1 MPEPV
6 QYPYSLKFSIGA
18 IVLMMILML
27 LLLFNV
33 MSANNTLAWSVFG
46 VFLFFFLFM
55 VTLLVTQR
63 LIPALKGNTALQLD
77 DEGIS
82 DYIRDVSIN
91 WEDIKELSLVRG
103 RSASTIVV
111 GLKFESD
118 HGDSVTIHLRWVK
131 GNDGKIY
138 GTMLA
143 YFKHTTPDSVA
154 D

>member
-18 IVLMMILML
+18 IVLMIILML

-33 MSANNTLAWSVFG
+33 MSANNTLGWGVFG

-63 LIPALKGNTALQLD
+63 LIPAIKGNTALQLD
-77 DEGIS
+77 EEGIS
-82 DYIRDVSIN
+82 DYIRDISIN
-91 WEDIKELSLVRG
+91 WDDITEISLMRG

-118 HGDSVTIHLRWVK
+118 HGDRVTINLRWVK
-131 GNDGKIY
+131 GNDKEIY
-138 GTMLA
+138 GSMLTF
-143 YFKHTTPDSVA
+143 FKHAPGDAFNS
-154 D
+154 

>member
-1 MPEPV
+1 MPQPAI
-6 QYPYSLKFSIGA
+6 YPYSLKFSVGA
-18 IVLMMILML
+18 IVLMIVLML

-63 LIPALKGNTALQLD
+63 LVPALKGNTALQLD

-91 WEDIKELSLVRG
+91 WEDIKEISLVRG
-103 RSASTIVV
+103 RSASTIVIY
-111 GLKFESD
+111 LKFESD
-118 HGDSVTIHLRWVK
+118 HGSMITIHLRWVK
-131 GNDGKIY
+131 GNDSEIHDNI
-138 GTMLA
+138 LA
-143 YFKHTTPDSVA
+143 YFEHATRDGVA